1 MLATNR
7 PPMKSPLDV
16 FEEFESNVRSYI
28 RSFPTVFATAKG
40 SRVQD
45 VHGRSYIDFFA
56 GAGALNYGHNPEPLK
71 KRLLEYIA
79 ANGIAHSLDMGTKV
93 KAEFLERFQSVILSP
108 RGLEFRVMF
117 PGPTGTNAVESAL
130 KLARKVTGRTTVV
143 SFTNAFHGMTL
154 GSLAVT
160 GNRMKRSGAGVPLH
174 DTCILPYDGYIDG
187 VDSADYARRLLLDQG
202 SGVAQPAAIIVET
215 VQGEGGLH
223 SASNTWLQKL
233 EQTCREIGALLIVDD
248 IQAGCG
254 RTGPFFSFERA
265 GIHPDIICL
274 SKSISGYGLPMALT
288 LIRPDLDAWAPG
300 EHNGTFRGNNL
311 AFVTAHAAL
320 AFWEDNHLE
329 SATEAK
335 SHQMRRRLA
344 HWVEAYPGLQGEVR
358 GQGMM
363 LGLACGVE
371 GMAKRLSHAAFR
383 RGLLAETSGPNDE
396 VLKLLPPITTDLD
409 TLDAGMDIIEASI
422 EECLKVPA
430 PSASGSPTA

>member
-1 MLATNR
+1 
-7 PPMKSPLDV
+7 MKSPLYL

-40 SRVQD
+40 SRMQD
-45 VHGRSYIDFFA
+45 VSGRSYIDFFA
-56 GAGALNYGHNPEPLK
+56 GAGALNYGHNPEPLQQ
-71 KRLLEYIA
+71 RLLEYIA
-79 ANGIAHSLDMGTKV
+79 ANGIAHSLDMGTKA
-93 KAEFLERFQSVILSP
+93 KAEFLERFHSVILAP
-108 RGLEFRVMF
+108 RKLDYKLMF

-130 KLARKVTGRTTVV
+130 KLARKVTGRTAVV

-160 GNRMKRSGAGVPLH
+160 GNRMKRCGAGVPLH
-174 DTCILPYDGYIDG
+174 DAYVLPYDGYIHG
-187 VDSADYARRLLLDQG
+187 VDSADYFRRLVLDKG
-202 SGVAQPAAIIVET
+202 SGMSQPAAVIVET

-223 SASNTWLQKL
+223 CASNEWLRKL

-254 RTGPFFSFERA
+254 RTGPFFSFEHA
-265 GIHPDIICL
+265 GIQPDIVCL

-288 LIRPDLDAWAPG
+288 LIRPDLDVWAPG

-311 AFVTAHAAL
+311 AFVTANAAL

-329 SATEAK
+329 SMTATK
-335 SHQMRRRLA
+335 SRRMMQRLA
-344 HWVEAYPGLQGEVR
+344 QWIEAYPGLRGEVR
-358 GQGMM
+358 GRGMM

-371 GMAKRLSHAAFR
+371 GMAKHLSSIAFQ

-396 VLKLLPPITTDLD
+396 VLKLMPPLTIDVD
-409 TLDAGMDIIEASI
+409 TLEAGMDILEASI
-422 EECLKVPA
+422 QECLVAAA
-430 PSASGSPTA
+430 PSTPR